1 MLQELHIP
9 FDLLDKESSFDAY
22 NVLVL
27 ADDLRISAELQQ
39 RLDAFLAKGGKL
51 ILSNNALLK
60 SGEDVPAFDLPL
72 EYSGVNPLY
81 PDFIRPAETA
91 APDFINTPFV
101 MYRPSQRI
109 KVTGGESLGQIYD
122 PYFNRTYLHFCS
134 HQHTPYKP
142 DPSGFDAGIMTDQIL
157 YFAHPVF
164 GLYAAYGTVALK
176 HFVGKAMDRFLG
188 DTRQIKTNLP
198 SQGRVSLMYQPAENR
213 YILHL
218 LYANTILR
226 GSTVEMN
233 GGNVRDSKPIEVIE
247 ELNPVYDV
255 TADVSIPAQVRKV
268 TLEPQGVEIP
278 VQEENGRYSVTLDKL
293 CCHQMVVF
301 HC

>member
-109 KVTGGESLGQIYD
+109 KVTGGESLGQMGSL
-122 PYFNRTYLHFCS
+122 PPLAAAWF
-134 HQHTPYKP
+134 P
-142 DPSGFDAGIMTDQIL
+142 DALLLTIALSRL
-157 YFAHPVF
+157 YF
-164 GLYAAYGTVALK
+164 
-176 HFVGKAMDRFLG
+176 
-188 DTRQIKTNLP
+188 
-198 SQGRVSLMYQPAENR
+198 VS
-213 YILHL
+213 
-218 LYANTILR
+218 
-226 GSTVEMN
+226 
-233 GGNVRDSKPIEVIE
+233 VR
-247 ELNPVYDV
+247 
-255 TADVSIPAQVRKV
+255 R
-268 TLEPQGVEIP
+268 
-278 VQEENGRYSVTLDKL
+278 
-293 CCHQMVVF
+293 
-301 HC
+301 